1 MIRKTCKLLI
11 FRLKNCGI
19 ISGNECG
26 YFEVDFPVVAH
37 TKCSKIS
44 ENRILRSFFR
54 KYDAFE
60 QLSSYKFD
68 AGNFCLVGCNMT
80 DTELLE
86 SKLDSLGFDFNAL
99 TIILTE
105 CSTTYV
111 DVGLSLQLLRWLT
124 KKVLNF
130 VFVDYEQIRPF
141 DHFGQIMKR
150 HFSNRGSPLKCIDFY
165 PTTSDHRRRFLDLGW
180 TSCRIQTIEQI
191 VRTYFGAS
199 ERDRIRTK
207 VDDPF
212 DEAEEL
218 LLKCSHYV
226 LIVGEKLNSDN
237 GEQHQL
243 YKISNNQEGWWL
255 FETC

>member
-1 MIRKTCKLLI
+1 MLI

-26 YFEVDFPVVAH
+26 YFEVDFPVVAR

-44 ENRILRSFFR
+44 GNRILRSFFR

-80 DTELLE
+80 DTESLE
-86 SKLDSLGFDFNAL
+86 SKLASLGFDFNAL

-124 KKVLNF
+124 KKVSNF
-130 VFVDYEQIRPF
+130 GTMPR
-141 DHFGQIMKR
+141 
-150 HFSNRGSPLKCIDFY
+150 FSRQGRKFHIWTDEGVEAHLAGLASAIHHSTIKV
-165 PTTSDHRRRFLDLGW
+165 TTQR
-180 TSCRIQTIEQI
+180 
-191 VRTYFGAS
+191 
-199 ERDRIRTK
+199 
-207 VDDPF
+207 
-212 DEAEEL
+212 
-218 LLKCSHYV
+218 
-226 LIVGEKLNSDN
+226 KL
-237 GEQHQL
+237 
-243 YKISNNQEGWWL
+243 SND
-255 FETC
+255 